1 MAVQPEFSR
10 KWSWKANLQAYDDG
24 LGEARQPNQKLLFSS
39 YETRM
44 TTRAAL
50 LQSLEDGT
58 ARGTTNLPTSQELHA
73 SNPRARHGLW
83 VGWYLPLEP
92 STEPHMA
99 TRGLSVKNLVEQKAS
114 KDQSE
119 AVTVSRNCSTALKA
133 IFPMNARKRLDYFAL
148 AEPDPST
155 GICKAFQI
163 SGATKSIYFFPEF
176 RDQADDITDPNKRTR
191 TWKASI
197 LGIAGRKDEGD
208 SDDEQD
214 DEDAD
219 EGDDSKNKGK
229 TDKSAKQKSG
239 KARSKSKSGM
249 SMPGNSKS
257 AVAGAGIGAGGSLG
271 TQTLRGASTATA
283 PVSASAL
290 NPIDA
295 SQIAKLRAGLAELR
309 SKMTLKLYNEIRGE
323 VGKLTKVE
331 FPIFPSSAYL
341 DAFIRKKR
349 LKKRHAKLAVDE
361 FFVGHPS
368 ETAQS
373 TSYVPGPLTHHLQ
386 GLYPFLRRESLT
398 KLNHFLVH
406 VASIVLSSDTEGIIE
421 LSWDTIQD
429 FLLTLA
435 YICDARYAEE
445 PELKRKVYL
454 AFEMVR
460 KEVGALS
467 QSKEAAPR
475 DRIQDFL
482 SEVIDNMDRQL
493 VVHAENCRLA
503 ASLGEGTHTTG
514 AAIVERWV
522 KRLREQP
529 SNMQEAA
536 RPFKRLRQLVDDDD
550 ADDLPETELDG
561 SGSIASSNGVSLAA
575 AGSSGDGAGTPSHQ
589 HAEGENL
596 GSSFHPAPDD
606 FHDASFHIAEQGTVE
621 VKPSG
626 PDTPPGTP
634 NSDTHLSD
642 PESLVTGP
650 GSPKDSDSLAALQL
664 LNAA

>member
-24 LGEARQPNQKLLFSS
+24 LGEGRQPNQKLLFSS

-44 TTRAAL
+44 ATRAAL
-50 LQSLEDGT
+50 IESLKDGT
-58 ARGTTNLPTSQELHA
+58 ARGTTNLPTPQELDNN
-73 SNPRARHGLW
+73 NPRARLGLW

-99 TRGLSVKNLVEQKAS
+99 TRSLSISDLVEQKAS

-119 AVTVSRNCSTALKA
+119 AVAVSRNCPTALKA
-133 IFPMNARKRLDYFAL
+133 IFPTNVRKRLDYFAL
-148 AEPDPST
+148 AEPDPMT

-163 SGATKSIYFFPEF
+163 TGATKSIYFFPEF
-176 RDQADDITDPNKRTR
+176 RDQADDITDPNKRIGA
-191 TWKASI
+191 WKASI
-197 LGIAGRKDEGD
+197 LGIAGRKNEGD
-208 SDDEQD
+208 SDDDGEQD
-214 DEDAD
+214 DEDD
-219 EGDDSKNKGK
+219 GNGGSKDKEKAN
-229 TDKSAKQKSG
+229 KSAKQKSG
-239 KARSKSKSGM
+239 KAKFKSKSGVR
-249 SMPGNSKS
+249 MPGTSNS
-257 AVAGAGIGAGGSLG
+257 AVAGAGIGAGVGAGVGAGNSLG
-271 TQTLRGASTATA
+271 FQTLHNASTA
-283 PVSASAL
+283 PVSAL

-309 SKMTLKLYNEIRGE
+309 SKMTLKLYNEIRDE

-331 FPIFPSSAYL
+331 FPVFPSSTYL

-361 FFVGHPS
+361 FF
-368 ETAQS
+368 
-373 TSYVPGPLTHHLQ
+373 

-398 KLNHFLVH
+398 NLNHFLVH
-406 VASIVLSSDTEGIIE
+406 VASIALSSDTEGVVV
-421 LSWDTIQD
+421 LSWDIIQD

-435 YICDARYAEE
+435 YLCDARYAEE
-445 PELKRKVYL
+445 PELKRKVFL

-467 QSKEAAPR
+467 QSKEATPR

-482 SEVIDNMDRQL
+482 SGVIDNMDRQL

-522 KRLREQP
+522 KRLREQT
-529 SNMQEAA
+529 SNVQEAA

-550 ADDLPETELDG
+550 DANDLPETEIDG
-561 SGSIASSNGVSLAA
+561 SGSFASSNGGLAA
-575 AGSSGDGAGTPSHQ
+575 AGSTGDSAGTPSHQ
-589 HAEGENL
+589 HAEGESL
-596 GSSFHPAPDD
+596 GSSSRPAPDD
-606 FHDASFHIAEQGTVE
+606 FHGANSHIAEPSTVE

-626 PDTPPGTP
+626 PGTPPGTP
-634 NSDTHLSD
+634 NSDSHLSD

-650 GSPKDSDSLAALQL
+650 GSPKDPDSLAVLQL

>member
-1 MAVQPEFSR
+1 MADQLEFSR
-10 KWSWKANLQAYDDG
+10 KWSWKADLSAYDDG
-24 LGEARQPNQKLLFSS
+24 LGETRQPNQKLLFSS
-39 YETRM
+39 YENRK

-50 LQSLEDGT
+50 IENLKDGT
-58 ARGTTNLPTSQELHA
+58 ERGTTNLPTSQELDD
-73 SNPRARHGLW
+73 SNPRARLGLW
-83 VGWYLPLEP
+83 VGWYLPLE
-92 STEPHMA
+92 SVSEPNPA
-99 TRGLSVKNLVEQKAS
+99 IQGLSIKKLVEKQAS
-114 KDQSE
+114 EDQVD
-119 AVTVSRNCSTALKA
+119 AVSVSRSSPTALKA
-133 IFPMNARKRLDYFAL
+133 IFPMNTRKRLDYFAL
-148 AEPDPST
+148 AEPDPTT

-163 SGATKSIYFFPEF
+163 TGATKAVYFFPEF
-176 RDQADDITDPNKRTR
+176 RDQADDLIDARKRTR
-191 TWKASI
+191 EWDTSI
-197 LGIAGRKDEGD
+197 LTIAGKKSD

-214 DEDAD
+214 DEDD
-219 EGDDSKNKGK
+219 GNGGNKDK
-229 TDKSAKQKSG
+229 DKANKSAKQKFG
-239 KARSKSKSGM
+239 KARSRSKSKSGM

-257 AVAGAGIGAGGSLG
+257 AVAGAGIGAGSSLG
-271 TQTLRGASTATA
+271 VQTLRGASTATA

-295 SQIAKLRAGLAELR
+295 SQIAKLRAGLADLR
-309 SKMTLKLYNEIRGE
+309 SKMTLKLYNEIRDE

-331 FPIFPSSAYL
+331 FPIFPSSTYL

-361 FFVGHPS
+361 FF
-368 ETAQS
+368 
-373 TSYVPGPLTHHLQ
+373 

-398 KLNHFLVH
+398 NLNHFLVH
-406 VASIVLSSDTEGIIE
+406 VASIVLSSDTDGVVV
-421 LSWDTIQD
+421 LSWDIIQD

-435 YICDARYAEE
+435 YLCDARYAAE
-445 PELKRKVYL
+445 PELKRKVFL

-467 QSKEAAPR
+467 QSKEATPR

-482 SEVIDNMDRQL
+482 SGVIDNMDRQL

-514 AAIVERWV
+514 AAIVDRWV
-522 KRLREQP
+522 KRLRDQT
-529 SNMQEAA
+529 SDMQEAA
-536 RPFKRLRQLVDDDD
+536 RPFKRLRQLVGDDDD
-550 ADDLPETELDG
+550 ANDLPEPDLDS
-561 SGSIASSNGVSLAA
+561 SGLIASSKGVKLAA
-575 AGSSGDGAGTPSHQ
+575 ADSTGDSAGTPSHQ

-596 GSSFHPAPDD
+596 GSSSRPAPDD
-606 FHDASFHIAEQGTVE
+606 LHVASSHIAEPSTVE

-634 NSDTHLSD
+634 NSNSHLSD

-650 GSPKDSDSLAALQL
+650 GSPKEPDSLAMLQL

>member
-1 MAVQPEFSR
+1 MGEKSNFSQ
-10 KWSWKANLQAYDDG
+10 KWSWRLDLHAYDDG
-24 LGEARQPNQKLLFSS
+24 LGETRLPNQEILFSAC
-39 YETRM
+39 ETRKIA
-44 TTRAAL
+44 RNNL
-50 LQSLEDGT
+50 IESLEDGT
-58 ARGTTNLPTSQELHA
+58 TKGTTNLPTFQELA
-73 SNPRARHGLW
+73 DSNPNGPTRRGLW
-83 VGWYLPLEP
+83 
-92 STEPHMA
+92 
-99 TRGLSVKNLVEQKAS
+99 KAS
-114 KDQSE
+114 KDQLE
-119 AVTVSRNCSTALKA
+119 AITVSRNCPTALKV
-133 IFPMNARKRLDYFAL
+133 IVPINARKRLDYFAL
-148 AEPDPST
+148 AEPDPTT
-155 GICKAFQI
+155 GLCKAFQI
-163 SGATKSIYFFPEF
+163 GGASKSIYFFPEF
-176 RDQADDITDPNKRTR
+176 RDQADDLIDATKRCR
-191 TWKASI
+191 AWGASI
-197 LGIAGRKDEGD
+197 LEIAGKKD
-208 SDDEQD
+208 SDDDDEEQD
-214 DEDAD
+214 DEDN
-219 EGDDSKNKGK
+219 GNKDK
-229 TDKSAKQKSG
+229 DTVNKSAKQKSG

-271 TQTLRGASTATA
+271 IQTLRGASTATA

-295 SQIAKLRAGLAELR
+295 SQIVRLRAGLADLR

-331 FPIFPSSAYL
+331 FPIFPSSTYL

-361 FFVGHPS
+361 FF
-368 ETAQS
+368 
-373 TSYVPGPLTHHLQ
+373 

-398 KLNHFLVH
+398 NLNHFLVH
-406 VASIVLSSDTEGIIE
+406 VASIVLSSDTEGVVV
-421 LSWDTIQD
+421 LSWDIIQD

-435 YICDARYAEE
+435 YLCDARYAAE
-445 PELKRKVYL
+445 PELRMKVFL

-467 QSKEAAPR
+467 QSKESTPR

-482 SEVIDNMDRQL
+482 SGVIDNMDRQL

-514 AAIVERWV
+514 AVIVDRWV
-522 KRLREQP
+522 KRLREQT
-529 SNMQEAA
+529 SNVQEAA

-550 ADDLPETELDG
+550 DANNLPETELDS
-561 SGSIASSNGVSLAA
+561 SGSIASSNGLSLAA
-575 AGSSGDGAGTPSHQ
+575 AGSTGDSAGTPSHQ

-596 GSSFHPAPDD
+596 SSSARPAPDD
-606 FHDASFHIAEQGTVE
+606 SQNTNPHNAEPSPGE

-626 PDTPPGTP
+626 SSDPPGTP
-634 NSDTHLSD
+634 NSDSHLSD

-650 GSPKDSDSLAALQL
+650 GSPKDPDSLVLQL

>member
-24 LGEARQPNQKLLFSS
+24 LGEARQPNQKLLSSS

-50 LQSLEDGT
+50 LKSLEDGT
-58 ARGTTNLPTSQELHA
+58 ARGTTDLPTSQELHD

-92 STEPHMA
+92 STDPHMA

-114 KDQSE
+114 KDQAE
-119 AVTVSRNCSTALKA
+119 AVTVLRNCPTALKA

-214 DEDAD
+214 DEDD
-219 EGDDSKNKGK
+219 VDDSKDKGK

-257 AVAGAGIGAGGSLG
+257 AVAGAEIGAGGSRG
-271 TQTLRGASTATA
+271 VQTLRGASTATD

-290 NPIDA
+290 DPIDA
-295 SQIAKLRAGLAELR
+295 SQIVRLRAGLADLR

-331 FPIFPSSAYL
+331 FPIFPSSTYL

-361 FFVGHPS
+361 FFVGYPS

-373 TSYVPGPLTHHLQ
+373 T
-386 GLYPFLRRESLT
+386 
-398 KLNHFLVH
+398 
-406 VASIVLSSDTEGIIE
+406 
-421 LSWDTIQD
+421 
-429 FLLTLA
+429 
-435 YICDARYAEE
+435 AR
-445 PELKRKVYL
+445 
-454 AFEMVR
+454 
-460 KEVGALS
+460 S
-467 QSKEAAPR
+467 QA
-475 DRIQDFL
+475 
-482 SEVIDNMDRQL
+482 
-493 VVHAENCRLA
+493 H
-503 ASLGEGTHTTG
+503 
-514 AAIVERWV
+514 
-522 KRLREQP
+522 
-529 SNMQEAA
+529 
-536 RPFKRLRQLVDDDD
+536 
-550 ADDLPETELDG
+550 
-561 SGSIASSNGVSLAA
+561 
-575 AGSSGDGAGTPSHQ
+575 
-589 HAEGENL
+589 
-596 GSSFHPAPDD
+596 
-606 FHDASFHIAEQGTVE
+606 
-621 VKPSG
+621 
-626 PDTPPGTP
+626 
-634 NSDTHLSD
+634 
-642 PESLVTGP
+642 
-650 GSPKDSDSLAALQL
+650 
-664 LNAA
+664 